1 MSVTKCILKSLVVSE
16 NIPFKRSTT
25 HLKESALLTYTILGA
40 LNLEHLNTD
49 PTLLREI
56 RIDTIIGH
64 YQEL

>member
-25 HLKESALLTYTILGA
+25 HLKESVLLTYTILGA

-56 RIDTIIGH
+56 RIDPIIGH